1 MQKKILIFSINF
13 FLINLNKSLN
23 KSLINIIKINITLLN
38 FIKLLLE
45 ENIF

>member
-1 MQKKILIFSINF
+1 MILINF